1 MNLKSL
7 EDLLKAIKDYPID
20 ESLVVIVSGKD
31 PQIFNVVSSYV
42 EKEKFKNKQVEITVL
57 TGEQEDFS
65 YFLNDIYNFP
75 LFIPHRLF
83 IVKQGQI
90 VLKNV
95 RELNLNELSPKTW
108 ILIEYEDQFPQ
119 KILKIDENKLLHYE
133 TKILYEN
140 QIDQFLHSLGKKY
153 QLQFSE
159 EAINEIKLLF
169 PPKESILRTVVS
181 TIKKTFAPESESIY
195 YVTYEDIR
203 TIFYPS
209 QGWDM
214 FKIID
219 ASFNKDL
226 QTFLVEIEKYNP
238 PEDTFLS
245 LLKNFLNKTNELR
258 QYLIAKHLNMSDKE
272 ILKYINAEK
281 KPIFIQKKILSQLEQ
296 LSSMYN
302 LDTIETI
309 YNFLVEMA
317 FSFRQNISDENK
329 KTLFVKRA
337 IEVFF
342 CN

>member
-1 MNLKSL
+1 MHVKSL
-7 EDLLKAIKDYPID
+7 EDLLKAIKEYPRE

-31 PQIFNVVSSYV
+31 TQIFNMISSYV
-42 EKEKFKNKQVEITVL
+42 EKEKFKNIPVEITVL

-65 YFLNDIYNFP
+65 FFLNDIHNFP
-75 LFIPHRLF
+75 LFIPHRLY
-83 IVKQGQI
+83 IIKQGQI

-95 RELNLNELSPKTW
+95 KELIFEEIPPKTW
-108 ILIEYEDQFPQ
+108 ILIEYEDQFPL
-119 KILKIDENKLLHYE
+119 KILKINDSKLLHFE

-169 PPKESILRTVVS
+169 PPKESILRSVVMN
-181 TIKKTFAPESESIY
+181 IKKTIAFESDNIY

-203 TIFYPS
+203 NIFYPS
-209 QGWDM
+209 IGWDI
-214 FKIID
+214 FKIIE

-238 PEDTFLS
+238 PEDTFVT

-258 QYLIAKHLNMSDKE
+258 QFLISKQLNLSEKE
-272 ILKYINAEK
+272 ILKYINADK
-281 KPIFIQKKILSQLEQ
+281 KPIFIQKKILVQLER
-296 LSSMYN
+296 LSSMYS
-302 LDTIETI
+302 LEMLETI

-317 FSFRQNISDENK
+317 FSFRQNIPDEYK
-329 KTLFVKRA
+329 KTIFIKRA
-337 IEVFF
+337 IQIFF
-342 CN
+342 Q